1 MAGPAGMESAYTWM
15 DGALVPTE
23 KAVLPFLTC
32 ATHYGLAVFEGI
44 RCYDAAAGPAIF
56 RLDEHIRRLVDS
68 ARNLGLPCPYD
79 ARRLAEACLET
90 VAANGFRS
98 CYVRPAIL
106 VAGGGWNLSLVGV
119 RVAVGIA
126 VWNWGA
132 YLGPDALA
140 AGVRANVSSYTRHHP
155 NVMMTKSKVAGNY
168 ANSALAKTESVR
180 LGFDEAIMLDPQGFV
195 SECTGENLFLVRK
208 GTVYTTP
215 RATILEGVT
224 RDALLTIARDLG
236 YPVSEQ
242 VVTRDQLYMADELF
256 VCGTAAEVIGLREVD
271 HRPIGSGATG
281 PVTRALQAAF
291 HDAVRGKTPRYAS
304 WLTPVPAAST
314 VSV

>member
-1 MAGPAGMESAYTWM
+1 MAGPPGMESRFTWL
-15 DGALVPTE
+15 DGALIPTE
-23 KAVLPFLTC
+23 QAVFPFLTC
-32 ATHYGLAVFEGI
+32 AMHYGLAVFEGI
-44 RCYDAAAGPAIF
+44 RCYETADGAAIF
-56 RLDEHIRRLVDS
+56 RLDEHVERLLDS
-68 ARNLGLPCPYD
+68 ARTLGLPCPYD
-79 ARRLAEACLET
+79 ARRLADACLEL

-106 VAGGGWNLSLVGV
+106 VSGGGWNLSLVGV
-119 RVAVGIA
+119 RTSVGIA
-126 VWNWGA
+126 AWQWGA
-132 YLGPDALA
+132 YLGPEALA

-155 NVMMTKSKVAGNY
+155 NVMMTKAKIAGNY

-195 SECTGENLFLVRK
+195 SECTGENLFLARK

-224 RDALLTIARDLG
+224 RDSLLTIARDLG
-236 YPVSEQ
+236 YPVAEQ
-242 VVTRDQLYMADELF
+242 VITRDQLYMADELF

-271 HRPIGSGATG
+271 ARPIGSGATG

-291 HDAVRGKTPRYAS
+291 HDAVRGRAARYAE
-304 WLTPVPAAST
+304 WLTPVPATPAGG
-314 VSV
+314 

>member
-1 MAGPAGMESAYTWM
+1 
-15 DGALVPTE
+15 
-23 KAVLPFLTC
+23 
-32 ATHYGLAVFEGI
+32 
-44 RCYDAAAGPAIF
+44 
-56 RLDEHIRRLVDS
+56 
-68 ARNLGLPCPYD
+68 
-79 ARRLAEACLET
+79 
-90 VAANGFRS
+90 
-98 CYVRPAIL
+98 VRPAVL
-106 VAGGGWNLSLVGV
+106 VSGGGWNLSLVGV
-119 RVAVGIA
+119 RTTVAVA
-126 VWNWGA
+126 VWQWGA

-155 NVMMTKSKVAGNY
+155 NVMMTKAKIAGNY

-224 RDALLTIARDLG
+224 RDTLLTIARDLG
-236 YPVSEQ
+236 YATAEQ

-271 HRPIGSGATG
+271 GRPIGAGVCG

-291 HDAVRGKTPRYAS
+291 HDAVRGKTPRYAG
-304 WLTPVPAAST
+304 WLAPVPQVGAAPAGAQ
-314 VSV
+314 VAVPAEAR